1 MNQWIK
7 RAAFILSAL
16 LILTG
21 TALYMGRNSLLR
33 HLADSKINQAGQQYG
48 LTIHYQS
55 LKLSGPTQVKLTE
68 LSVVPNERDTLITLH
83 SLEVNL
89 NLFSLSR
96 GRIEIHKII
105 TNGLSIHFT
114 KKDSIANYDFLFRKN
129 NPTASSDFPETKLR
143 CNFSQQ
149 VKESLNLIFGLL
161 PENGEIHNL
170 FISQQRDST
179 LTTFR
184 IPQLIVKDNHFQT
197 DIIVIDNGAENTWQ
211 TKGTLHPD
219 NHQIEAGIYT
229 MPGTSCI
236 TIPYIK
242 RYYDATVAFDSL
254 SFSLSEKNI
263 NRGNTSLSG
272 NAAISGL
279 HVHHPGLSPDT
290 IDLNRGK
297 LSYQIQVGEN
307 FIELDSTSIILFN
320 QLDFHPYIKVERHP
334 KWHIKASIN
343 QSSFPSEQL
352 FRSLPYGLFQ
362 HVKGIRTQG
371 NLTYRVLLDM
381 DFNRLDSLKFYSIM
395 RGQNFRITDY
405 GNSDLTR
412 MNEEFTYTAYENG
425 QPVRTFA
432 IGPSNPD
439 FRPLDSISPLLQNAI
454 LQSEDGGFFY
464 HNGFL
469 PGAIEEALIHDLKV
483 KRFARGG
490 STISMQL
497 VKNVFLNRHK
507 NMARKLEEALIV
519 WLIEQQHITSKQ
531 RMYEVYLNIVEWGP
545 FIYGAREASRFYF
558 NKEPSQLTTEE
569 AIFLASI
576 IPKPK
581 HFRSS
586 FNPDGSL
593 KTENNEYYFQKIAER
608 LQAKGLLTDE
618 QAAAVRPEI
627 ELKGEAL
634 KMITVP
640 EVKADSVQ
648 MASDIYQG
656 E

>member
-7 RAAFILSAL
+7 RVAIILSAL

-21 TALYMGRNSLLR
+21 TGLYMGRNSLLR
-33 HLADSKINQAGQQYG
+33 HLADSKINQAEQQYG

-55 LKLSGPTQVKLTE
+55 LEMSGASQVKLTG
-68 LSVVPNERDTLITLH
+68 LCVVPHKRDTLLTLN
-83 SLEVNL
+83 SLKVNL
-89 NLFSLSR
+89 NLFPLLKR
-96 GRIEIHKII
+96 QIDIHQVI
-105 TNGLSIHFT
+105 TDGLSIHFI

-129 NPTASSDFPETKLR
+129 PAEVNADTLETNLHS
-143 CNFSQQ
+143 NFARQ
-149 VKESLNLIFGLL
+149 VKESLKLIFGFL
-161 PENGEIHNL
+161 PENGEIHHF

-184 IPQLIVKDNHFQT
+184 IPRLTVKNNHFQAN
-197 DIIVIDNGAENTWQ
+197 IIVTDNDTEHTWQ
-211 TKGTLHPD
+211 TAGMLHHE
-219 NHQIEAGIYT
+219 NHQIEAGIYAA
-229 MPGTSCI
+229 PGTPCI

-254 SFSLSEKNI
+254 SFSLNEKETEE
-263 NRGNTSLSG
+263 GNPSLSG
-272 NAAISGL
+272 KAAISGL
-279 HVHHPGLSPDT
+279 HIYHPGLSPDT
-290 IDLNRGK
+290 IELNRGK
-297 LSYQIQVGEN
+297 LSYQVRVGEN
-307 FIELDSTSIILFN
+307 FIELDSTSTILFN
-320 QLDFHPYIKVERHP
+320 QLNFHPYIKAERTP
-334 KWHIKASIN
+334 KWHVRASIN
-343 QSSFPSEQL
+343 QPFFASEQL
-352 FRSLPYGLFQ
+352 FNSLPDGLFR
-362 HVKGIRTQG
+362 HVKGIKTQG
-371 NLTYRVLLDM
+371 ELTYHFLLDM
-381 DFNRLDSLKFYSIM
+381 DFNQLDSLQFYSIM

-412 MNEEFTYTAYENG
+412 MNEEFTYTAYENEL
-425 QPVRTFA
+425 PVRTFA

-507 NMARKLEEALIV
+507 NIARKLEEALIV
-519 WLIEQQHITSKQ
+519 WLIEQQHITPKQ

-545 FIYGAREASRFYF
+545 LVYGAREASQFYF
-558 NKEPSQLTTEE
+558 EKEPSQLTAEE

-593 KTENNEYYFQKIAER
+593 KVENNEYYFQKIAER
-608 LQAKGLLTDE
+608 LQAKGLLTEE
-618 QAAAVRPEI
+618 QAAVIRPKI

-634 KMITVP
+634 KMITPP
-640 EVKADSVQ
+640 EVKADSL
-648 MASDIYQG
+648 
-656 E
+656 